1 MLKLLIVEDEK
12 KIRELL
18 KIYFLRENYKVSE
31 AENGRIALEMM
42 KEETFDIVLLDIYM
56 PELDGFDTC
65 REIRKTSKCKTYSA
79 VEKAFLLEKY
89 KTSGAKKHNGAQ
101 KMSLA

>member
-42 KEETFDIVLLDIYM
+42 KEETFDIVLLDIYICLSWTVLI
-56 PELDGFDTC
+56 P
-65 REIRKTSKCKTYSA
+65 A
-79 VEKAFLLEKY
+79 VK
-89 KTSGAKKHNGAQ
+89 
-101 KMSLA
+101 